1 MKQRTLVLLSVAV
14 AVFAMAACSRPPP
27 LGGRWIVDI
36 GVTIVAAEE
45 AGIPDELAPRIRDI
59 YDGGQLEITRDTLV
73 MRVAGYP
80 EAISR
85 NYKVVSTT
93 GHCHGL
99 EINGA
104 PGVHEYC
111 IENGRLTVE
120 DPSARFAVVYREASR

>member
-1 MKQRTLVLLSVAV
+1 MLLVSPQVRAGLKQMTASHLPRLVVLS
-14 AVFAMAACSRPPP
+14 
-27 LGGRWIVDI
+27 
-36 GVTIVAAEE
+36 
-45 AGIPDELAPRIRDI
+45 
-59 YDGGQLEITRDTLV
+59 YNEITRDTLV

-99 EINGA
+99 EMNGA

-120 DPSARFAVVYREASR
+120 DPSARFAVVYRKASR